1 MFNIYPD
8 ANSDAFRRT
17 HFYNV
22 DNQYLETMGMELVS
36 GDNFSKDQEADSLST
51 IINETA
57 ARLFGL
63 GNDAVGK
70 VITLSTDNFGGKKD
84 LKIVGVVKDF
94 HFNTL
99 YQPIEPMFMLN
110 RPNSGLIIRAVNS
123 DLAGLISG
131 IQKLWNDFNTDEPF
145 SYTVLNESYRNA
157 YTAESNLRSVLRL
170 FTFLTIFVALI
181 GLFGLVTFTTE
192 QRIKEIGVR
201 KVLGSS
207 VPQIISMLTR
217 DFLKLVCFSF
227 LLAFPVAFYL
237 VDRWLQEFAYRIDTP
252 WWVFIVAAII
262 TVGMALAT
270 ISLRSIKAAMAN
282 PVEALRSA

>member
-1 MFNIYPD
+1 
-8 ANSDAFRRT
+8 
-17 HFYNV
+17 
-22 DNQYLETMGMELVS
+22 
-36 GDNFSKDQEADSLST
+36 
-51 IINETA
+51 
-57 ARLFGL
+57 
-63 GNDAVGK
+63 
-70 VITLSTDNFGGKKD
+70 
-84 LKIVGVVKDF
+84 
-94 HFNTL
+94 
-99 YQPIEPMFMLN
+99 
-110 RPNSGLIIRAVNS
+110 
-123 DLAGLISG
+123 
-131 IQKLWNDFNTDEPF
+131 
-145 SYTVLNESYRNA
+145 
-157 YTAESNLRSVLRL
+157 
-170 FTFLTIFVALI
+170 VALI